1 MLLVHLMCRALT
13 RSLTLP
19 QALVVKLLTL
29 RQQGGERLM
38 RQPSL
43 LQSRDPNFRSL
54 LQASTV

>member
-1 MLLVHLMCRALT
+1 MLLVHLICHALT

-54 LQASTV
+54 QQASTV

>member
-1 MLLVHLMCRALT
+1 MLVRLICRVLT

-38 RQPSL
+38 LQPSL
-43 LQSRDPNFRSL
+43 LQSRDPNFRRL
-54 LQASTV
+54 LQASAV